1 MSVWNSFKTKAV
13 AVIRRV
19 LSLTDPTSWPDD
31 GLSHS
36 GEYVT
41 AERVLGLSTAWA
53 CVNLHAGT
61 IGSLPCIVY
70 RKNKDGSREVAT
82 DHWLYRLVH
91 DSPNAD
97 QTALDFWEFMQAVIE
112 LRGNSYAYAP
122 KARDGRTISLQPIP
136 ADYVTVKRNASGALE
151 YSYPNEKG
159 EPQTRRQ
166 DEMFHIRGFGGGPLG
181 GLSTLTFGRHVFGL
195 AIATDKAAS
204 GTFKN
209 GLRAAGILKFKD
221 WLKPD
226 QRKETREYLE
236 REHTGAAN
244 SGKPLVLEGGV
255 EWATMSLSPED
266 AQMLQSR
273 SFDVEQICRFFQA
286 PPVLVGHT
294 EKVSA
299 WGSGIEQIIQG
310 YIKFGLRRRCKRI
323 EQAIQKQLLTA
334 GDRAAGIYVEFNLEG
349 LLRGDPKARAEFY
362 RVMTASGIMS
372 INECRRLEN
381 LPPVPGG
388 DVPRLQQQNVPLG
401 MQISNGQ
408 LVSLPEPEVS
418 DADA

>member
-1 MSVWNSFKTKAV
+1 MSVWSKIVTKAV
-13 AVIRRV
+13 AVIRRS
-19 LSLTDPTSWPDD
+19 LSIRDPD
-31 GLSHS
+31 GWASENSDS
-36 GEYVT
+36 GESVT
-41 AERVLGLSTAWA
+41 AERLLGLSTAWA

-61 IGSLPCIVY
+61 IGSLPFLVY
-70 RKNKDGSREVAT
+70 RKRADGSAEVAR
-82 DHWLYRLVH
+82 DHWLFRLIH

-97 QTALDFWEFMQAVIE
+97 QTALDFWEFMQAVLE
-112 LRGNSYAYAP
+112 LRGNALAYAP
-122 KARDGRTISLQPIP
+122 KAAGGRTIALQPIP
-136 ADYVTVKRNASGALE
+136 WDYVSVKRLDNGDLQ
-151 YSYPNEKG
+151 YTYPNDKG
-159 EPQTRRQ
+159 EPQVRRQ
-166 DEMFHIRGFGGGPLG
+166 NEVFHIRGFGGGPLG
-181 GLSTLTFGRHVFGL
+181 GLSTLAFGRHVFGL
-195 AIATDKAAS
+195 AIALDKAA
-204 GTFKN
+204 GATFKN
-209 GLRAAGILKFKD
+209 GLRSPGILKFKD
-221 WLKPD
+221 WLKGE

-236 REHTGAAN
+236 REHLGAGK
-244 SGKPLVLEGGV
+244 SGKPLILEGGV
-255 EWATMSLSPED
+255 EWQTMSLSPED

-273 SFDVEQICRFFQA
+273 TFSVEEMCRFFQA

-323 EQAIQKQLLTA
+323 EQAVHKQLLTA
-334 GDRAAGIYVEFNLEG
+334 KDRADGIFVEFAIEG

-401 MQISNGQ
+401 MQVANGQ
-408 LVSLPEPEVS
+408 LVALPENV